1 MSFRI
6 TKGIVYAG
14 SLLMFVGGSA
24 LAQGT
29 GSHAPMQPVPHH
41 KVTPSRY
48 MKHPRPVPEAQT
60 TDTLNQMSLT
70 AAQSGKP
77 FSPPPPG
84 TEHKAGQ

>member
-1 MSFRI
+1 MSFRVV
-6 TKGIVYAG
+6 KGIVYAG
-14 SLLMFVGGSA
+14 SLLMFIAGPA

-29 GSHAPMQPVPHH
+29 GNHAPLHPVPHH

-60 TDTLNQMSLT
+60 TDALNQMSLA

-77 FSPPPPG
+77 FSPPAPG
-84 TEHKAGQ
+84 TEHKQ